1 MPRSTGHVIVAG
13 VLWGGLLAQ
22 ASAQGIFTCVDAKG
36 RRLTADRPIME
47 CLDREQKELGPTGI
61 VRRKIGPELTAQE
74 RAVEEEKAR
83 RAADERLRAAE
94 DKRRDRALLTRYPD
108 QAAHDKERAL
118 ALAQAEEIIATASQ
132 RAADLAKQRRRLD
145 AELEFFKSDPAKVPE
160 KLKRQILETEQ
171 HMEAQ
176 KRFIA
181 DHQADRQ
188 RTNTRFDE
196 ELATLKALW
205 AQRAAPVADRR

>member
-1 MPRSTGHVIVAG
+1 MPCSTGHVIVAG

-47 CLDREQKELGPTGI
+47 CLDREQRELGPTGI

-83 RAADERLRAAE
+83 RAADERQRAAE

-108 QAAHDKERAL
+108 QPAHDKERAL

-132 RAADLAKQRRRLD
+132 RAAELARQRKRLD

-160 KLKRQILETEQ
+160 KLKRQIAETEQ

-176 KRFIA
+176 RRFIA
-181 DHQADRQ
+181 DQQADRQ

-205 AQRAAPVADRR
+205 AQRAAPVADKR